1 MSKIVKFS
9 KTQLSKIL
17 KLGGGLIPIN
27 LLYPIKMI
35 SKAAE
40 KVRDF
45 SKGTSKI
52 INAAKIFGNPVE
64 DIKKG
69 KGITFTKLNFLLVAY
84 YFLLVARYFLLV
96 ARYFL
101 LAARYFLLVGCYFL
115 LVACYFFQAFMGNCP
130 TISHTCYPYLPS
142 R

>member
-1 MSKIVKFS
+1 
-9 KTQLSKIL
+9 
-17 KLGGGLIPIN
+17 
-27 LLYPIKMI
+27 MI